1 MSASTIATVAARS
14 VRAPLQ
20 AAARR
25 QMSTSSSNASA
36 GGSTQAT
43 TGQHS
48 TQRLAIASA
57 VSAVVGVDVTYAYF
71 TYFKKADK

>member
-1 MSASTIATVAARS
+1 MTASTIATVAARS
-14 VRAPLQ
+14 VRAPFQ

-25 QMSTSSSNASA
+25 QMSTASSNAST
-36 GGSTQAT
+36 GSTQAAA
-43 TGQHS
+43 GQHS
-48 TQRLAIASA
+48 TQRLAIASG

>member
-1 MSASTIATVAARS
+1 MTASTIATAAVRS
-14 VRAPLQ
+14 VRNPLQ

-36 GGSTQAT
+36 GPTQAAA
-43 TGQHS
+43 GQHS